1 MMHILSKRSDPSFI
15 QCNYEGGIGRR
26 TIPKGGLYMEEGTI
40 IHVDYELY
48 NEETGT
54 IIETTREDVAKEHDV
69 HQEGRTYT
77 HMVCIVGGGMLIAG
91 FEDALAEAKANE
103 EIECIIAPEDG
114 YGEKDSELID
124 TISIDKLIQ
133 SVKDPKSLYIG
144 APVNIGGKQG
154 YLSYLAAGRA
164 RIDYNHPM
172 AGKTLKYSFKIVA
185 VVEGKEEKVT
195 ALLES
200 NTGHADFGVEF
211 TGNDLAVTLPQTMLF
226 DTNAAM
232 LKYRLVTT
240 IRDAIADIA
249 KVSFIEVHEPRGFG
263 VEEDADSSED
273 LSSLSVAELKERCKA
288 AGLPVGGKKA
298 DLIDRLS
305 QQEVHVHDEH
315 CNHDEEE

>member
-1 MMHILSKRSDPSFI
+1 
-15 QCNYEGGIGRR
+15 
-26 TIPKGGLYMEEGTI
+26 MEEGTI

-48 NEETGT
+48 NEETGS

-69 HQEGRTYT
+69 HQEGRTYSP
-77 HMVCIVGGGMLIAG
+77 MVCIVGGGMLIAG

-298 DLIDRLS
+298 NLIDRLS
-305 QQEVHVHDEH
+305 QQEVHVHDEN

>member
-1 MMHILSKRSDPSFI
+1 
-15 QCNYEGGIGRR
+15 
-26 TIPKGGLYMEEGTI
+26 MEEGTI

-48 NEETGT
+48 NGESGT
-54 IIETTREDVAKEHDV
+54 IIETTREEVAKEHDV
-69 HQEGRTYT
+69 HQEGRTYSP
-77 HMVCIVGGGMLIAG
+77 MVCIVGGGMLISG
-91 FEDALAEAKANE
+91 FEDALAEAKVGKE
-103 EIECIIAPEDG
+103 TECIIAPADG
-114 YGEKDSELID
+114 YGEKDSELVD
-124 TISIDKLIQ
+124 TISIDKLLQ
-133 SVKDPKSLYIG
+133 TVKDPKSLYIG
-144 APVNIGGKQG
+144 APVTIGGKQG
-154 YLSYLAAGRA
+154 TLSYLAAGRA

-200 NTGHADFGVEF
+200 NTGHTDFGVEF
-211 TGNDLAVTLPQTMLF
+211 TGNDLAITLPQTMLF

-232 LKYRLVTT
+232 LKFRLVTT
-240 IRDAIADIA
+240 IRDAVADIA
-249 KVSFIEVHEPRGFG
+249 KVSFVEVHEPRGFG
-263 VEEDADSSED
+263 VEEEDDGED

-305 QQEVHVHDEH
+305 QQEEHVHDEH